1 MITNEWVVD
10 VANVLVPA
18 NLARIAAALEQD
30 YIIVEHLHYA
40 GGSSKD
46 TLLFGSFEEFMEHL
60 TTKTKPGDLFYIYA
74 LHELYD
80 RKLYLLRA
88 KYPDAQGRTP
98 PGGPY

>member
-18 NLARIAAALEQD
+18 NLARIAVALEQD

-60 TTKTKPGDLFYIYA
+60 TTKTKPGDLFYILCA
-74 LHELYD
+74 P
-80 RKLYLLRA
+80 RVVR
-88 KYPDAQGRTP
+88 PQVVP
-98 PGGPY
+98 PTGEIP